1 MGRRT
6 LVLVVALLLAA
17 VATFAVYNFLSGVE
31 EEAQGDYD
39 LVKVY
44 VAKDDLPEGTQG
56 SAVLE
61 QIRYELKTIFAQNY
75 CAPEESCEPGT
86 LNSDKVFGSIEAL
99 NAALSGRVAAGP
111 ISAGQVFTTDQWVE
125 ITTEIAPLAGR
136 ISEGKEAITV
146 FASAERGVYGFI
158 EPGDRV
164 NVIVTMDLEIE
175 VPIGE
180 EVIIGDVQPE
190 EDTTGPTEVTETN
203 TLTKTFTRYVLQGL
217 PVLAVGSEVKPD
229 EDAPVEIIA
238 PTATAEGEVPAEEA
252 APGNIVLTLELTPDQ
267 AERMVFA
274 QENGSVWL
282 TLVPPSFVALSDQ
295 PTEGVTVE
303 ALFGPEYG
311 FLTKLFPFLTDL
323 EELLAEE

>member
-31 EEAQGDYD
+31 EEA
-39 LVKVY
+39 
-44 VAKDDLPEGTQG
+44 AKDRTYQVVFRSSEGLNEGTQG

-61 QIRYELKTIFAQNY
+61 QIRYVESEEEARLVPQNVIDSLEELQAVLT
-75 CAPEESCEPGT
+75 
-86 LNSDKVFGSIEAL
+86 
-99 NAALSGRVAAGP
+99 GRVAAGP
-111 ISAGQVFTTDQWVE
+111 ISGGQVLTTDQWVE
-125 ITTEIAPLAGR
+125 ITTEIVPLTTR
-136 ISEGKEAITV
+136 IAEGKEAITFFV
-146 FASAERGVYGFI
+146 GAERGVYGFI

-190 EDTTGPTEVTETN
+190 DETTGATPVTETN

-217 PVLAVGSEVKPD
+217 PVLAVGSEVKAD

-238 PTATAEGEVPAEEA
+238 PTVTAEGEAAPAEA
-252 APGNIVLTLELTPDQ
+252 QVPGNIVLTLELTPDQ

-303 ALFGPEYG
+303 KLFGPEFG
-311 FLTKLFPFLTDL
+311 FLTKLFPFLADL

>member
-31 EEAQGDYD
+31 EEA
-39 LVKVY
+39 
-44 VAKDDLPEGTQG
+44 AKDRVYQVVFRTSEGLIEGTQG

-61 QIRYELKTIFAQNY
+61 QIRYVESEEETRLVPENVIDSLEELQA
-75 CAPEESCEPGT
+75 T
-86 LNSDKVFGSIEAL
+86 LT
-99 NAALSGRVAAGP
+99 GRVAAGP
-111 ISAGQVFTTDQWVE
+111 ISGGQVLTTDQWVE

-146 FASAERGVYGFI
+146 FASAERGVFGFI

-180 EVIIGDVQPE
+180 ETIIGDVQPE

-203 TLTKTFTRYVLQGL
+203 TVTKTFTRYVLQGL
-217 PVLAVGSEVKPD
+217 PVLAIGSEVKPD

-238 PTATAEGEVPAEEA
+238 PTAAAEGEVPAEEA
-252 APGNIVLTLELTPDQ
+252 APGNIVLTLELSPDQ
-267 AERMVFA
+267 AEKMVFA

-303 ALFGPEYG
+303 KLYGPEFG
-311 FLTKLFPFLTDL
+311 FLTKLFPFLVDL
-323 EELLAEE
+323 EELLLEE

>member
-1 MGRRT
+1 
-6 LVLVVALLLAA
+6 VVALLLAA

-31 EEAQGDYD
+31 EEA
-39 LVKVY
+39 
-44 VAKDDLPEGTQG
+44 AKDRTYQVVFRTSEGLNEGTQG

-61 QIRYELKTIFAQNY
+61 QIRYVESEEEARLVPQNVIDSLEELQAVLT
-75 CAPEESCEPGT
+75 
-86 LNSDKVFGSIEAL
+86 
-99 NAALSGRVAAGP
+99 GRVAAGP
-111 ISAGQVFTTDQWVE
+111 ISGGQVLTTDQWVE
-125 ITTEIAPLAGR
+125 ITTEIVPLATR

-146 FASAERGVYGFI
+146 FAAAERGVYGFI

-190 EDTTGPTEVTETN
+190 EETTGATPVTETN

-217 PVLAVGSEVKPD
+217 PVLAVGSEVKSD

-238 PTATAEGEVPAEEA
+238 PTVTAEGEAAPAEEQ

-303 ALFGPEYG
+303 KLFGPEFG
-311 FLTKLFPFLTDL
+311 FLTKLFPFLADL

>member
-31 EEAQGDYD
+31 EEA
-39 LVKVY
+39 
-44 VAKDDLPEGTQG
+44 AKDRVYQVVFRSSEGLIEGTEG

-61 QIRYELKTIFAQNY
+61 QIRYVESEEETRLV
-75 CAPEESCEPGT
+75 PE
-86 LNSDKVFGSIEAL
+86 NVIDSIEELQATL
-99 NAALSGRVAAGP
+99 TGRVAAGP
-111 ISAGQVFTTDQWVE
+111 ISGGQVLTTDQWVE
-125 ITTEIAPLAGR
+125 ITTEIEPLASR
-136 ISEGKEAITV
+136 IAEGKEAITV

-175 VPIGE
+175 VPVGE
-180 EVIIGDVQPE
+180 EVVIGDVQPE

-203 TLTKTFTRYVLQGL
+203 TVTKTFTRYVLQGL
-217 PVLAVGSEVKPD
+217 PVLAIGSEVKPD
-229 EDAPVEIIA
+229 EDAPVEIVA
-238 PTATAEGEVPAEEA
+238 PTTAAEGEAAVEEA
-252 APGNIVLTLELTPDQ
+252 APGNIILTLELTPDQ

-303 ALFGPEYG
+303 ALYGPEYG

>member
-31 EEAQGDYD
+31 EEA
-39 LVKVY
+39 
-44 VAKDDLPEGTQG
+44 AKDRVYQVVFRTSEGLIEGTQG

-61 QIRYELKTIFAQNY
+61 QIRYVESEEETRLVPENVIDSLEELQA
-75 CAPEESCEPGT
+75 T
-86 LNSDKVFGSIEAL
+86 LT
-99 NAALSGRVAAGP
+99 GRVAAGP
-111 ISAGQVFTTDQWVE
+111 ISGGQVLTTDQWVE

-146 FASAERGVYGFI
+146 FASAERGVFGFI

-180 EVIIGDVQPE
+180 ETIIGDVQPE

-203 TLTKTFTRYVLQGL
+203 TVTKTFTRYVLQG
-217 PVLAVGSEVKPD
+217 A
-229 EDAPVEIIA
+229 
-238 PTATAEGEVPAEEA
+238 PAEEA

-303 ALFGPEYG
+303 ALYGPEYG

>member
-31 EEAQGDYD
+31 EEAEADRTYAEPVFRASE
-39 LVKVY
+39 L
-44 VAKDDLPEGTQG
+44 LIEGTQG

-61 QIRYELKTIFAQNY
+61 QIRYVEGKQEVRFLPENVIDSLEEL
-75 CAPEESCEPGT
+75 
-86 LNSDKVFGSIEAL
+86 EAT
-99 NAALSGRVAAGP
+99 LSGRVAAGP
-111 ISAGQVFTTDQWVE
+111 ISGGQILTTDQWVE
-125 ITTEIAPLAGR
+125 ITTEITPLTTR
-136 ISEGKEAITV
+136 ISEGKEAITFFV
-146 FASAERGVYGFI
+146 GAERGVYGFI

-190 EDTTGPTEVTETN
+190 DETTGATPVTETN

-217 PVLAVGSEVKPD
+217 PVLAVGSEVKSD

-238 PTATAEGEVPAEEA
+238 PTVTAEGEAAPAEA
-252 APGNIVLTLELTPDQ
+252 QAPGNIVLTLELTPDQ

-303 ALFGPEYG
+303 KLFGPEFG
-311 FLTKLFPFLTDL
+311 FLTKLFPFLADL